1 MTVVDPDPARPQQ
14 RGGLSDS
21 EIAELLDGMIVIAQ
35 ELNSNIDGVDEG
47 DLSRLPLDEQ
57 IEVLRRS
64 IKGGDERHAA
74 FAHFKV
80 NRLMFFRH
88 FFDADD
94 LYAKNAVD
102 GLVLYAYG
110 AGLLCGRR
118 EATAAASALVAAEN
132 LRRRRLDAATR
143 AAGSRGDSVRQAA
156 TADIRTNPKTTQ
168 TACARRVAAALGKD
182 QRAVEKIIARLF
194 EWRDL
199 PGGGREKRPIVS
211 GAAPASGGSTG

>member
-1 MTVVDPDPARPQQ
+1 MIDTDPTRPKQ

-21 EIAELLDGMIVIAQ
+21 DIEGLLEGMIAIAQ
-35 ELNSNIDGVDEG
+35 ELNSNSEGVDDG

-64 IKGGDERHAA
+64 IKGGDERQAA

-88 FFDADD
+88 FFEADD
-94 LYAKNAVD
+94 HYAKNGVD

-143 AAGSRGDSVRQAA
+143 AAGSRGDPVRQAA
-156 TADIRTNPKTTQ
+156 MADIQANPKTTQ
-168 TACARRVAAALGKD
+168 TACARRVAAGLGKD
-182 QRAVEKIIARLF
+182 QRSVEKIIACLF
-194 EWRDL
+194 EWREL
-199 PGGGREKRPIVS
+199 PGGGREKRPIANA
-211 GAAPASGGSTG
+211 GAPASVGLTG